1 MEKVARAKA
10 AAKLPQIGRQWGKS
24 NKTPD
29 DKALCFKFSKEAGCS
44 DPSCRFAHVCW
55 RCFGKHSFQKC
66 KLLLTRGLL
75 TECTSL
81 PSRPSC
87 PLLPEGGSV
96 AQRAIAAPGKRES
109 AAKADEAVSGDE
121 DELWSNTFSGLEY
134 EEGADG
140 IRFAGLRGT
149 GPPLC

>member
-1 MEKVARAKA
+1 MLQVQQGGWLQRSF
-10 AAKLPQIGRQWGKS
+10 LPFCACVLALLREAFFPEVQAP
-24 NKTPD
+24 PD
-29 DKALCFKFSKEAGCS
+29 A
-44 DPSCRFAHVCW
+44 
-55 RCFGKHSFQKC
+55 
-66 KLLLTRGLL
+66 GLL

-96 AQRAIAAPGKRES
+96 AQRAIAAPGKRKS